1 MSGPE
6 RLRVAVEAARLL
18 YSREHKEYFHAK
30 REAARRLGAQQLPTN
45 REVHDQLIALA
56 EALGGSDRVFRLLT
70 MRKVALDYMRLLQ
83 EHEPRLIGSVLTGH
97 IREGSDIDLHFYTDD
112 PLGLYE
118 AMEEAGLTFEVETVR
133 ARKRGEVMEFVHVY
147 VLDPRGH
154 TLECTVY
161 PHSWLYN
168 QPRSGVTGGPLH
180 RAPASEVEALVAHA
194 TDPP

>member
-1 MSGPE
+1 MSDAE
-6 RLRVAVEAARLL
+6 RHRVAVEAARLL
-18 YSREHKEYFHAK
+18 YRREHKEYFHAK
-30 REAARRLGAQQLPTN
+30 REAARRLGARDLPTN
-45 REVHDQLIALA
+45 REVHDQLIRQA
-56 EALGGSDRVFRLLT
+56 EALGGQDRARRLES
-70 MRKVALDYMRLLQ
+70 MRRVALDYMRRFA

-118 AMEEAGLTFEVETVR
+118 AMEEAGLAYEVETVR

-161 PHSWLYN
+161 PRTWLYN
-168 QPRSGVTGGPLH
+168 QPRSGITGEPLH
-180 RAPASEVEALVAHA
+180 RAPATEVAALVGEGA
-194 TDPP
+194 